1 MADAAADA
9 PPVRLVVG
17 LGNPGAKY
25 ARTRHN
31 AGQRVVQELALC
43 LDAGRFATRYAG
55 HYAEA
60 HGPSG
65 PVALLIPATYM
76 NDSGSSVGPAA
87 GTLHAVAGQV
97 LVVHDDIDVPFGE
110 VRGKRGGGHGGH
122 NGLRSI
128 ISALGSSDFL
138 RIRVGVGR
146 APAAVRGDEAAWV
159 LATFDEPVADVQTL
173 IEAGLTMT
181 EAVLADGMEEAIA
194 RFHARPAGERA
205 RARTERRRADA
216 PDDADPVDDDA
227 GEPGPGFA

>member
-87 GTLHAVAGQV
+87 GTLHAAARHGLWCWLLLRGAVAS
-97 LVVHDDIDVPFGE
+97 
-110 VRGKRGGGHGGH
+110 
-122 NGLRSI
+122 RSWWY
-128 ISALGSSDFL
+128 
-138 RIRVGVGR
+138 R
-146 APAAVRGDEAAWV
+146 
-159 LATFDEPVADVQTL
+159 
-173 IEAGLTMT
+173 
-181 EAVLADGMEEAIA
+181 
-194 RFHARPAGERA
+194 HAMRRPA
-205 RARTERRRADA
+205 TS
-216 PDDADPVDDDA
+216 
-227 GEPGPGFA
+227 

>member
-87 GTLHAVAGQV
+87 GTLHAAAGQV
-97 LVVHDDIDVPFGE
+97 LVVHDDIDVPVGE
-110 VRGKRGGGHGGH
+110 VRVSAVVDTAATMGCD
-122 NGLRSI
+122 RSSRR
-128 ISALGSSDFL
+128 SAVPTSCVF
-138 RIRVGVGR
+138 
-146 APAAVRGDEAAWV
+146 AWV
-159 LATFDEPVADVQTL
+159 WVAPPPHSAATKRHGCLPHSTSPWQ
-173 IEAGLTMT
+173 MC
-181 EAVLADGMEEAIA
+181 
-194 RFHARPAGERA
+194 RRSSRPAS
-205 RARTERRRADA
+205 
-216 PDDADPVDDDA
+216 P
-227 GEPGPGFA
+227 

>member
-1 MADAAADA
+1 MADAAADE

-87 GTLHAVAGQV
+87 GTLHAAAG
-97 LVVHDDIDVPFGE
+97 
-110 VRGKRGGGHGGH
+110 
-122 NGLRSI
+122 
-128 ISALGSSDFL
+128 
-138 RIRVGVGR
+138 
-146 APAAVRGDEAAWV
+146 
-159 LATFDEPVADVQTL
+159 
-173 IEAGLTMT
+173 
-181 EAVLADGMEEAIA
+181 
-194 RFHARPAGERA
+194 
-205 RARTERRRADA
+205 
-216 PDDADPVDDDA
+216 
-227 GEPGPGFA
+227 